1 MFILILYINHSFN
14 GLASTL
20 QQRAHGG
27 HVIAMTSPRSE
38 LVKMAT
44 AGTLQHFCRISAS
57 LAVILGLLGLPSLA
71 KSDEQ
76 VPLVLWTSEG

>member
-1 MFILILYINHSFN
+1 MFILIQHINPSFN
-14 GLASTL
+14 GLASPL
-20 QQRAHGG
+20 QGRARGV
-27 HVIAMTSPRSE
+27 HVSALTAPRSE

-44 AGTLQHFCRISAS
+44 AGTLQHLCRISAS
-57 LAVILGLLGLPSLA
+57 LVVILGLFSLV